1 MNIVDAI
8 IILFILMFGVYGFKN
23 GFIRSVVSFVGIIL
37 VFSLSFALKN
47 PIAEWLSLNLPFFN
61 FWGEFRGVT
70 ILNVVI
76 YQTIAFFIVFSI
88 LMILYEIVVKL
99 SKFVE
104 KILKCTIILGIPSKI
119 LGGIVGLI
127 EGEIIATI
135 ILMLLS
141 LPIWGMDLVQGSKV
155 KTFIF
160 EKTPIVGTMMGDTSK
175 AIDEIVSLKDDFTD
189 KEDKSEF
196 NRNSFDIML
205 KYNVIKYDYA
215 KKLVDSGKLKI
226 DDVDSILDK
235 YK

>member
-76 YQTIAFFIVFSI
+76 YQTIAFFIVFSV

-99 SKFVE
+99 
-104 KILKCTIILGIPSKI
+104 
-119 LGGIVGLI
+119 
-127 EGEIIATI
+127 
-135 ILMLLS
+135 
-141 LPIWGMDLVQGSKV
+141 
-155 KTFIF
+155 
-160 EKTPIVGTMMGDTSK
+160 
-175 AIDEIVSLKDDFTD
+175 
-189 KEDKSEF
+189 
-196 NRNSFDIML
+196 
-205 KYNVIKYDYA
+205 
-215 KKLVDSGKLKI
+215 
-226 DDVDSILDK
+226 
-235 YK
+235 